1 MSTKNIKEKI
11 DVPKAREEDPVE
23 IQNELL
29 SKMLDQL
36 RTLVYYATPAEG
48 AAVRADVATAQGY
61 VSEGF
66 GNIDMEKLEKI
77 VAEEL
82 IKKDIIGD

>member
-11 DVPKAREEDPVE
+11 DVPKAKEEDPVE

-36 RTLVYYATPAEG
+36 RTLVYVTKSIRCSKRNFASFRY
-48 AAVRADVATAQGY
+48 
-61 VSEGF
+61 F
-66 GNIDMEKLEKI
+66 I
-77 VAEEL
+77 
-82 IKKDIIGD
+82 

>member
-1 MSTKNIKEKI
+1 MITYNIKEKI
-11 DVPKAREEDPVE
+11 DSPKAREDNPVE
-23 IQNELL
+23 RQNDLL

-36 RTLVYYATPAEG
+36 RTLVYYATPGEG
-48 AAVRADVATAQGY
+48 ASVAGDVATAKGY

-82 IKKDIIGD
+82 RKKDIIGD